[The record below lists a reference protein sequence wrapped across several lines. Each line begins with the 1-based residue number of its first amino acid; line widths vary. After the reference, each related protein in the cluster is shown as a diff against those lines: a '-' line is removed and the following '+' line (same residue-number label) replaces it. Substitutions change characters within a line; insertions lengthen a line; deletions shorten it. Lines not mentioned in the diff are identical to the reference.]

1 MDPNFV
7 YPAIFKNQTGISYF
21 PNSGALGLFASGGK
35 FYLLTNDGY
44 VSGLIDSS
52 QTGNFGG
59 GGGGT
64 GYLTGYVSKSETGV
78 FYPASN
84 PSGFIT
90 GVDLS
95 AYVTGDVVRPSET
108 GQFVTV
114 DVADSRYV
122 NVTGSEL
129 ISGEKRFYNETFF
142 ESGIRVSGT
151 FTFNTGFSPQI
162 LDGEASWNNE
172 YGTVQI
178 GMNNGD
184 VVNPIGFKNF
194 YRVKAN
200 SNIAKGKVVMAVGA
214 VGNSEFILAQ
224 EAANIGSSGE
234 LIMGVAAEAIS
245 AGNFGDIVSFGAVK
259 GVDTSSFTSGSILYF
274 DASSTGG
281 FTNVPPTAPNAKVIT
296 AINVDASVNG
306 TVFVRVSAG
315 SVLGGTDS
323 NVKFSTLQNND
334 FIAYNLASGLWYNKI
349 LTTGD
354 ISGIVNYVLKSETG
368 SFISTSQTGQ
378 FVGENETGAFLTTGA
393 ADARYA
399 LQSATGSFVTT
410 SQTGQFAAAS
420 LTGAFLTTGAAD
432 NRYALQSATGN
443 FITANQTGA
452 FVAASNTG
460 SFLTTG
466 AADGRYYGLSNGQS
480 ISGYAITGFNDAI
493 TGITVTGDTTK
504 TITLFQRDNTTLTAS
519 FTDNAGSGSSDTGY
533 LTGYV
538 SKTETGNI
546 AVGTIG
552 LVLDGGGSTITTG
565 YKSFTTAAFSGEILS
580 YTVLAD
586 RTGSIVIDV
595 WKDTYANYPLT
606 SGDSICATN
615 KVTLATG
622 IKNTDSTLTSWIKT
636 FSVGD
641 NFGFNVDS
649 VSGVQKI
656 SLTLRVKKA

>member
-7 YPAIFKNQTGISYF
+7 YPAIFKNQTGIPYF

-59 GGGGT
+59 GGGST

-95 AYVTGDVVRPSET
+95 AYVTGSVVRPSETGNFITSSQTGQFYPTSNPSGFITGVDLSNYVTGDVVRPSET
-108 GQFVTV
+108 GSFVTNSQTGQFVSTSSTGAFLTTGA
-114 DVADSRYV
+114 ADERYV
-122 NVTGSEL
+122 NVTGDTV
-129 ISGEKRFYNETFF
+129 SGDLTIT
-142 ESGIRVSGT
+142 GRVSGN
-151 FTFNTGFSPQI
+151 FYNVNTGGYIYFPGQPSV
-162 LDGEASWNNE
+162 S
-172 YGTVQI
+172 
-178 GMNNGD
+178 
-184 VVNPIGFKNF
+184 NPTHQE
-194 YRVKAN
+194 
-200 SNIAKGKVVMAVGA
+200 GKVFYDTDAHTLCYYNEQADVTV
-214 VGNSEFILAQ
+214 
-224 EAANIGSSGE
+224 NIGQE
-234 LIMGVAAEAIS
+234 QL
-245 AGNFGDIVSFGAVK
+245 
-259 GVDTSSFTSGSILYF
+259 
-274 DASSTGG
+274 
-281 FTNVPPTAPNAKVIT
+281 
-296 AINVDASVNG
+296 
-306 TVFVRVSAG
+306 VRVSNGETGTILNG
-315 SVLGGTDS
+315 SVVFASGALG
-323 NVKFSTLQNND
+323 NRPKAF
-334 FIAYNLASGLWYNKI
+334 LASAQNVESDRHDVIGIATHDIVNQGYVTVNGLVNG
-349 LTTGD
+349 LNTTGFTEGD
-354 ISGIVNYVLKSETG
+354 TVYLSLTPGEFTNIPAPPPSHPVKLGIVTRSHQTQGQLYVNIDQGDHLSYLHDVNITELQDRDILRYNNASG
-368 SFISTSQTGQ
+368 YW
-378 FVGENETGAFLTTGA
+378 ENQPENTGAFLTTGA
-393 ADARYA
+393 ADARY
-399 LQSATGSFVTT
+399 
-410 SQTGQFAAAS
+410 
-420 LTGAFLTTGAAD
+420 
-432 NRYALQSATGN
+432 
-443 FITANQTGA
+443 
-452 FVAASNTG
+452 
-460 SFLTTG
+460 
-466 AADGRYYGLSNGQS
+466 YGLTNGQS

-606 SGDSICATN
+606 SGNSICATN